1 MLPTPL
7 TRLKWWRVVLDEAQM
22 VESGTA
28 AAAQMALKLN
38 TVHRHVG
45 EDVGGGPGQTLQV
58 GHIRSAS

>member
-45 EDVGGGPGQTLQV
+45 EDVGGGPGQKQT
-58 GHIRSAS
+58 